1 MEPVNFPRSITA
13 VNRPARVKRVKSRE
27 ESGQQG
33 AFQKH
38 LRRQAP
44 GPAPP
49 EGSDADAAPAPGA
62 ETPVAAGA
70 VLPEE
75 NVPKQINIRV

>member
-13 VNRPARVKRVKSRE
+13 VNRPARVKRVKSSEDR
-27 ESGQQG
+27 GQQG
-33 AFQKH
+33 AFHRH

-49 EGSDADAAPAPGA
+49 EEPEGEAAPVPGA
-62 ETPVAAGA
+62 EMPGTAAAVA
-70 VLPEE
+70 PEE
-75 NVPKQINIRV
+75 QAPKQINIRV